1 MPPLYEVNIRTRGR
15 KMNCIKCFKL
25 IEDDKYT
32 QVGIGGIKEYYHNS
46 CYKKYVK
53 ESSILPI
60 GKAIKLVR
68 IEKDVSQKVLAVG
81 IGITVNYLSL
91 IENDRQV
98 PSLGVL
104 IAISQFLI
112 VPLSY
117 IIKKAEDLE
126 ED

>member
-1 MPPLYEVNIRTRGR
+1 MY
-15 KMNCIKCFKL
+15 CIKCFKL
-25 IEDDKYT
+25 IEDNKYT
-32 QVGIGGIKEYYHNS
+32 QIGIGGLKEYYHDS

-53 ESSILPI
+53 EGSILPI

-68 IEKDVSQKVLAVG
+68 IEKGVAQKVLAVG
-81 IGITVNYLSL
+81 IGVTDNYLSL
-91 IENDRQV
+91 IENARRV

-104 IAISQFLI
+104 IVIAQFLV